1 MNKKIS
7 LGLTISLVALAC
19 ALTFILTSAYN
30 LHHFNQKVSSVE
42 NMADTYSRLSEL
54 DGLVRENF
62 YTDIDETALSD
73 AILKGYVSGLN
84 DPYSRYMTPQELTA
98 SQENDKGVLVGIGV
112 NVLRDESGYI
122 LIDSVTTDTP
132 ADQSELAAGD
142 MIVAVNGTEVLELG
156 YEQAVDQIR
165 GKEGTSLKLTVRRG
179 GVDKEY
185 ELVRRSIEV
194 KTAWGEMLEGK
205 IGYIR
210 ISGFKES
217 TVDQFNEAL
226 RTLLNDGAKALVFD
240 VRGNHGGLVSSVGS
254 CLDPLLP
261 EGDVAFATY
270 RDGSEEVLIR
280 SDGEELELPMAV
292 LVDQE
297 TASAAELF
305 ASALRDFEKAKLYG
319 VTTYGKGVMQNTIS
333 LNDGGGL
340 TITVATYRTAR
351 SACYQGVGLIPDYDV
366 ELPED
371 APALDDLSHEEDA
384 QLQKALSVLQGGE

>member
-42 NMADTYSRLSEL
+42 NMADTYNRLSEL
-54 DGLVRENF
+54 DGLVREN
-62 YTDIDETALSD
+62 YYKEIDEESLSD
-73 AILKGYVSGLN
+73 GILKGYVSGLN
-84 DPYSRYMTPQELTA
+84 DPYSRYMTAKELET
-98 SQENDKGVLVGIGV
+98 SRENDKGVLVGIGV
-112 NVLRDESGYI
+112 TVTKDESGYI
-122 LIDSVTTDTP
+122 FIDSVTADTP
-132 ADQSELAAGD
+132 AAQSELASGD
-142 MIVAVNGTEVLELG
+142 IIVAINGTDVLELG
-156 YEQAVDQIR
+156 YEQAVEQIK
-165 GKEGTSLKLTVRRG
+165 GKEGTTLKLTVRRG
-179 GVDKEY
+179 GVDQDY
-185 ELVRRSIEV
+185 ELVRRTIQV
-194 KTAWGEMLEGK
+194 KTASGEMLEGK

-217 TVDQFNEAL
+217 TVEQFNEAL
-226 RTLLNDGAKALVFD
+226 QNLLNDGAVALIFD
-240 VRGNHGGLVSSVGS
+240 VRGNHGGLVTSVGE

-270 RDGSEEVLIR
+270 RDGREEVLIR
-280 SDGEELELPMAV
+280 SDAKELNLPMAV
-292 LVDQE
+292 LVDGD

-333 LNDGGGL
+333 LDDGGGL

-351 SACYQGVGLIPDYDV
+351 SVCYQGIGLIPDETV

-371 APALDDLSHEEDA
+371 APALDERSHDA
-384 QLQKALSVLQGGE
+384 DPQLQKALTALQGGA

>member
-42 NMADTYSRLSEL
+42 NMADTYNRLSEL
-54 DGLVRENF
+54 DGLVREN
-62 YTDIDETALSD
+62 YYKEIDEESLSD
-73 AILKGYVSGLN
+73 GILKGYVSGLN
-84 DPYSRYMTPQELTA
+84 DPYSRYMTAKELET
-98 SQENDKGVLVGIGV
+98 SRENDKGVLVGIGV
-112 NVLRDESGYI
+112 TVTKDESGYI
-122 LIDSVTTDTP
+122 FIDSVTADTP
-132 ADQSELAAGD
+132 AAQSELASGD
-142 MIVAVNGTEVLELG
+142 IIVDINGTDVLELG
-156 YEQAVDQIR
+156 YEQAVEQIK
-165 GKEGTSLKLTVRRG
+165 GKEGTTLKLTVRRG
-179 GVDKEY
+179 GVDQDY
-185 ELVRRSIEV
+185 ELVRRTIQV
-194 KTAWGEMLEGK
+194 KTAYGEMLEGK

-217 TVDQFNEAL
+217 TVEQFNEAL
-226 RTLLNDGAKALVFD
+226 QNLLNDGAVALVFD
-240 VRGNHGGLVSSVGS
+240 VRGNHGGLVTSVGE

-270 RDGSEEVLIR
+270 RDGREEVLIR
-280 SDGEELELPMAV
+280 SDAKELNLPMAV
-292 LVDQE
+292 LVDGD

-333 LNDGGGL
+333 LDDGGGL

-351 SACYQGVGLIPDYDV
+351 SACYQGIGLIPDETV

-371 APALDDLSHEEDA
+371 APALDERSHDA
-384 QLQKALSVLQGGE
+384 DPQLQKALTALQGGA